1 MKHFVQ
7 FKALHTKVRMGAED
21 CINEWRSPR
30 RT

>member
-21 CINEWRSPR
+21 CINEWR
-30 RT
+30 T